1 MANSDGFILT
11 ACGLGETVDEA
22 GDKVEKLLKKMVVPK
37 GFWRND
43 FHDTNYH
50 KAKKDLIKWGYL
62 QDDSTIEEQL
72 AEKAKQ
78 EEKDKQT
85 KEITEKIQGDY
96 DKKLSDIKGAVKGII
111 YGNK

>member
-1 MANSDGFILT
+1 
-11 ACGLGETVDEA
+11 
-22 GDKVEKLLKKMVVPK
+22 MVVPK

-72 AEKAKQ
+72 AEKQKQ

-85 KEITEKIQGDY
+85 KEITATIQKDY
-96 DKKLSDIKGAVKGII
+96 DSKLKTVKDAVRKTI
-111 YGNK
+111 YG